1 LIGTIDTVMPFSA
14 KKIRTRREL
23 GEDFDSY
30 NLMVFDNRLFVF
42 RVYNGLTVP
51 LNVVVNVVS
60 KVVMTIL
67 RHLHIPPAPVQYQTN
82 RRV

>member
-1 LIGTIDTVMPFSA
+1 MPFSA

-30 NLMVFDNRLFVF
+30 NFMVFDNRLFVF

-60 KVVMTIL
+60 KVVMMIL
-67 RHLHIPPAPVQYQTN
+67 RHFHIPPAPAQYQAN